1 MDREVVM
8 STKKPHSREAACKLR
23 HADPA
28 AAEVVDKLR
37 HADPAAVEYLY
48 DTYFDRIYAFV
59 FRLVD
64 RDQAAAE
71 DVVQET
77 FLAALRSQKS
87 FRGDSSLYTWL
98 CSIAYRKVADLQRR
112 SYREQRK
119 RQVSLDIDGRDPEW
133 LGRAGPSVPDVTES
147 VENRDLIQKAMSEL
161 PADYRQ
167 VLILKYVEEMSVAE
181 ICRVMGRSPKSV
193 EGLLTRARRALRT
206 GQAVRS

>member
-1 MDREVVM
+1 VRARKIFM
-8 STKKPHSREAACKLR
+8 STKKPQFRE
-23 HADPA
+23 

-59 FRLVD
+59 FRLVG
-64 RDQAAAE
+64 RDHGAAE

-77 FLAALRSQKS
+77 FLAALRSQRS

-98 CSIAYRKVADLQRR
+98 YSIAYHKVADWQRR
-112 SYREQRK
+112 SYREHRK
-119 RQVSLDIDGRDPEW
+119 QQVSLDIDGRDPEW
-133 LGRAGPSVPDVTES
+133 SARSNPSAPDMTEA
-147 VENRDLIQKAMSEL
+147 VENREFVRQAMSEL

-193 EGLLTRARRALRT
+193 EGLLTRARKALRT